1 MQILTVSEFSYYFQT
16 MLRSDDVLRDV
27 WIEGEV
33 SGLTRTAAGHC
44 YFTLK
49 DGTAQL
55 SAVCFRRAVARLKAI
70 PQQGEQIYAHGEI
83 SFYEG
88 SGKLQIVVDD
98 IRSAGIGLLNA
109 RFEELKERLER
120 EGLFDT
126 QRKRSLPEYPKRIGI
141 ATSPT
146 GAVIHDITNVIQRRY
161 PLVEIFLAPCQVQGE
176 SAPQSIMQALERLYE
191 LDLDVIIL
199 ARGGGSAED
208 LDCFN
213 NEKLA
218 RLVYASPVPL
228 VTGVG
233 HETDTTIV
241 DYVADLRAPTPSAA
255 AELITPDRNELKA
268 DLNELHGR
276 LDDAMIS
283 YVDTLRNNI
292 HDAQRRLALRSPQ
305 QRLIRD
311 RQRIDDLVRRMQQ
324 RIRYNAQLRRVRL
337 DSLQAQLRTLSPLA
351 TLQRGYAVVQ
361 GADGSVV
368 VTPEQ
373 AKASDKLKVTVREG
387 GFEAQVLP
395 TTAKRSKRQ
404 SKAVSPTEED
414 TKQ

>member
-33 SGLTRTAAGHC
+33 SGLTRTSAGHC

-49 DGTAQL
+49 DGNAQL
-55 SAVCFRRAVARLKAI
+55 SAVCFRRSVARLKAL
-70 PQQGEQIYAHGEI
+70 PQQGEQVYAHGEI

-109 RFEELKERLER
+109 RFEELKARLER
-120 EGLFDT
+120 EGLFDS
-126 QRKRSLPEYPKRIGI
+126 QRKRGLPSFPKRIGI

-146 GAVIHDITNVIQRRY
+146 GAVIHDMANVIRRRY
-161 PLVEIFLAPCQVQGE
+161 PLLEIILSPCQVQGE
-176 SAPQSIMQALERLYE
+176 SAPQSIIAALERLYE
-191 LDLDVIIL
+191 LDLDLIIL
-199 ARGGGSAED
+199 ARGGGSTED

-213 NEKLA
+213 NEQLA
-218 RLVYASPVPL
+218 RVVYASPVPI

-241 DYVADLRAPTPSAA
+241 DYVADLRTPTPSAA
-255 AELITPDRNELKA
+255 AELITPDRIELQA
-268 DLNELHGR
+268 DLRELRERLNES
-276 LDDAMIS
+276 MFS
-283 YVDTLRNNI
+283 YIDTLRNNI
-292 HDAQRRLALRSPQ
+292 HDSKRRLELRSPQ
-305 QRLIRD
+305 QRLSRD
-311 RQRIDDLVRRMQQ
+311 RQRIDDMVRSMQQ
-324 RIRYNAQLRRVRL
+324 RIRHNAQLRRVQL
-337 DSLQAQLRTLSPLA
+337 DSLTARLRTLSPLA

-361 GADGSVV
+361 SADGSVV

-373 AKASDKLKVTVREG
+373 AERSDTLKITVREG
-387 GFEAQVLP
+387 SFEVQVLP
-395 TTAKRSKRQ
+395 SAPKRTKRQ
-404 SKAVSPTEED
+404 RKTVSPTEKE
-414 TKQ
+414 